1 MDKMI
6 RIACKGYTDLPYT
19 ELHDFQGDLKTL
31 TEENYK
37 RLKAHILDTGFAFAE
52 HAWLNPDDQKWY
64 IIDGHQRVRAIR
76 QMVEHEGYQC
86 PNLPVV
92 PVEARDLAEAKR
104 RVLQGTSQ
112 FGRMEGQ
119 GLYEFMS
126 VNQIPIDEVELKFDL
141 PHINMEDFKLEYF
154 KEPEQ
159 LPPGD
164 PDAIP
169 DQPTKCIVNKGDLWT
184 LGRHRL
190 LCGDSAVVTD
200 VETLMA
206 GEKADMIF
214 TDPPWNVN
222 YGSDLAEDNPQGY
235 KPRTILNDHMGDKD
249 WDAFTQAL
257 ASNLFLCS
265 KPGALIYLVMSAQE
279 WPTIDKNLRKA
290 GFHWSSTIIWAKDRL
305 VLSRKDYHTQYEP
318 IWYGW
323 NEGAARLNPLE
334 DRSQSDLW
342 NVDRP
347 HKSELHPTT
356 KPIELIE
363 RAIKNSSVQGALI
376 LDLFGGSGSTLIAA
390 EQTQRRAFLCELA
403 PGYAQVI
410 LERWARF
417 TGQDP
422 VRQDGVK
429 LSELLPNPEAP
440 APDAAPPQA

>member
-52 HAWLNPDDQKWY
+52 HAWMNPEDNKWY

-126 VNQIPIDEVELKFDL
+126 VNQISIDEVELKFDL
-141 PHINMEDFKLEYF
+141 PHIDMEDFKLEYF

-169 DQPTKCIVNKGDLWT
+169 SQSSNCIINKGDIWT
-184 LGRHRL
+184 LGAHRL
-190 LCGDSAVVTD
+190 ICGDSTVISD
-200 VETLMA
+200 VEALMA
-206 GEKADMIF
+206 GERADLVF
-214 TDPPWNVN
+214 TDPPYGVDYDGGHADPEVRREKLQNDATTDIYADVMPLIHSFSKDSAALYIWLADTKALDVLKALDTNKYDVRSWIIWNKNMAQFGAIGAQYKRKHEPCFYCFKRGHSPFWDGPTNEVSVWDIARASKN
-222 YGSDLAEDNPQGY
+222 EFHPTQKPPDLAE
-235 KPRTILNDHMGDKD
+235 
-249 WDAFTQAL
+249 
-257 ASNLFLCS
+257 
-265 KPGALIYLVMSAQE
+265 
-279 WPTIDKNLRKA
+279 
-290 GFHWSSTIIWAKDRL
+290 
-305 VLSRKDYHTQYEP
+305 
-318 IWYGW
+318 
-323 NEGAARLNPLE
+323 
-334 DRSQSDLW
+334 
-342 NVDRP
+342 
-347 HKSELHPTT
+347 
-356 KPIELIE
+356 
-363 RAIKNSSVQGALI
+363 RAITNSCPDGGIV

-390 EQTQRRAFLCELA
+390 ENTRRRAYLCEIA

-410 LERWARF
+410 LERWSRY

-429 LSELLPNPEAP
+429 LSELLPKPEAP
-440 APDAAPPQA
+440 TPDAASPQA